1 MEEAKKKGYD
11 LRSDA
16 IPIQAAKASRQI
28 ASDVRLTFWFFVCI
42 DIGSLQ
48 HKNVQ
53 IISVKRSLTLIW
65 KTRFGFQKFAVM
77 FLAVCVIKSL
87 EICVKQDYFSVTLEK
102 NFFKK
107 ISCSLFIALI

>member
-53 IISVKRSLTLIW
+53 IISVKRSLTLI
-65 KTRFGFQKFAVM
+65 
-77 FLAVCVIKSL
+77 
-87 EICVKQDYFSVTLEK
+87 
-102 NFFKK
+102 
-107 ISCSLFIALI
+107 